1 VRERLGDPRVVPSF
15 RCSFLPDMPSSMTPG
30 SSASNLS
37 SYTRCRHG
45 LRRDLSGS
53 ALPNIPQS
61 VSRGARIS
69 WLHWFASAT
78 ACQVARSPLTD
89 QTGASPATGSFYSQ
103 AFNRS
108 VALPVAGYNYD
119 IDWTPTSAGLSPAGM
134 AASFAAPEPYVRLS
148 RIRLPPRVCDGKAF
162 CTFRMRSSACDTLMR
177 L

>member
-1 VRERLGDPRVVPSF
+1 MRERLGDPRVVPIH
-15 RCSFLPDMPSSMTPG
+15 CSFLPDMPSSMAPG

-37 SYTRCRHG
+37 SYSMSTWPSPRSERLGTPKYPAIRFTR
-45 LRRDLSGS
+45 
-53 ALPNIPQS
+53 
-61 VSRGARIS
+61 ARIS

-134 AASFAAPEPYVRLS
+134 AASLAAPDPDVQDS
-148 RIRLPPRVCDGKAF
+148 RIRFFTGEFRARWRKGGGRSAPGEADGA
-162 CTFRMRSSACDTLMR
+162 
-177 L
+177 